1 MHPLLLSG
9 SPILDVDAT
18 LLVYV
23 AVFFVLFF
31 VLRALVFR
39 PMMALFDAREAAIDG
54 AKREAR
60 DLEKRAEQ
68 KLLAFEDE
76 MAKVRT
82 GSSARR

>member
-31 VLRALVFR
+31 VLRAFVECSVRDCQR
-39 PMMALFDAREAAIDG
+39 PAP
-54 AKREAR
+54 
-60 DLEKRAEQ
+60 
-68 KLLAFEDE
+68 
-76 MAKVRT
+76 
-82 GSSARR
+82 